1 MDVLWPH
8 CSSCVLCLLV
18 ELAVEQRQKETA
30 LAQKAAAH
38 AKRHDQDWPAEAVA
52 LYDDR
57 AAAGERCLRV
67 ATWEWAWERFMEAE
81 SALRWAASSSSSSS
95 GEEEEEEEEG
105 YRRRKAT
112 AGVRALSRTLSA
124 LGQVGVEAR

>member
-1 MDVLWPH
+1 M
-8 CSSCVLCLLV
+8 LCLLV

-67 ATWEWAWERFMEAE
+67 ATWEWAWARFVEAD

-95 GEEEEEEEEG
+95 GGEEEEEEG

-124 LGQVGVEAR
+124 LGQAGVEAR